1 MFCTHTVPDFLASV
15 MADDFEGMVEVPVSS
30 VLEAPN
36 KVLDQWCAL
45 AGVRLRA
52 AHESQ
57 VPTSASSRKEEPK
70 RTSGHISAL
79 ITVDR

>member
-1 MFCTHTVPDFLASV
+1 

-70 RTSGHISAL
+70 RIRHVTSAL
-79 ITVDR
+79 LTVAR